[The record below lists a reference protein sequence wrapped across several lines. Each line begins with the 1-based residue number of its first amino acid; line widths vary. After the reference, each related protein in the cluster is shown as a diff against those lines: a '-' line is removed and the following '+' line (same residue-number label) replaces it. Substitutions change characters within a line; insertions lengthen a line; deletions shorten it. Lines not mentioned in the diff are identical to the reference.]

1 MAGERAASC
10 PAREDESEETM
21 SQGAVWALAV
31 IVLINTVFIAGIAIV
46 LFVLNKKLEQLTEM
60 AHPLAERA
68 SATLQKVETLTAQL
82 GERVNTILDQTG
94 QVVENVTQKV
104 ETTTSM
110 AEETIAQPLIG
121 AASVMAGI
129 SRGWDAYK
137 AQTAKE
143 KGDTRE

>member
-1 MAGERAASC
+1 
-10 PAREDESEETM
+10 M

-31 IVLINTVFIAGIAIV
+31 IVLINTLFIAGIAIA

-68 SATLQKVETLTAQL
+68 NATLQKVESLTAQL
-82 GERVNTILDQTG
+82 GERVNAILDQTG

-129 SRGWDAYK
+129 SRGWDTYK
-137 AQTAKE
+137 AQAAKE
-143 KGDTRE
+143 KGDTGE